1 LFAFAAVVSG
11 ICFGLQ
17 RRLLLW
23 RRHGPEVVGDC
34 IWKNLGRFSG
44 WMCAGCA
51 AAVVAWSARMR
62 SIILDSESQIPGITK
77 RQEYEL
83 RASASRHFTVYIAF
97 YPLQLLCITYAMNLL
112 LRRVSDHA
120 SHSYYNNA
128 RDQNRIT
135 GIKRFDWRDC
145 IGQYRLYYMVR
156 TMHVIAIVLCA
167 LLIVARIVL
176 AAFRAER
183 VVLYEEAAAA
193 CDAEGNDARS
203 ASDIKEWK
211 ERDDKSRLN
220 RERALPVAMVLEA
233 SIFVFMAFGFLLFF
247 PACIVMFRRVERRLK
262 TIMQEMS
269 LRSDVGSVFLPYE
282 FSSAAADGERSQEEM
297 PVVEARE
304 FFGRMKSAAAAKGWR
319 FELCLAILLIS
330 LLAQAIY
337 SLFIAVIYAAASQK
351 NIDCD
356 SCGSCQRAERFMV
369 VWYESTPEVFPLVS
383 SLGCVLPLLFSLWL
397 MTTREDRALM
407 LNPGRFRADAV
418 ALRSGNDPTEARLK
432 AERMRMGVDMR

>member
-1 LFAFAAVVSG
+1 
-11 ICFGLQ
+11 
-17 RRLLLW
+17 
-23 RRHGPEVVGDC
+23 
-34 IWKNLGRFSG
+34 
-44 WMCAGCA
+44 
-51 AAVVAWSARMR
+51 MR

-83 RASASRHFTVYIAF
+83 TASSLRHVTVFVIF

-135 GIKRFDWRDC
+135 GEKRFDWRDC

-156 TMHVIAIVLCA
+156 TMHVLAIVLCA
-167 LLIVARIVL
+167 LHIAARFVF
-176 AAFRAER
+176 AVYRAER
-183 VVLYEEAAAA
+183 AALFGEAAAA

-203 ASDIKEWK
+203 ASAIKEWK
-211 ERDDKSRLN
+211 ARADASAFS
-220 RERALPVAMVLEA
+220 RERVLSVTRIIDA
-233 SIFVFMAFGFLLFF
+233 TIFLFMAFGFLLFF

-282 FSSAAADGERSQEEM
+282 FSSAAVDGGHTQMEM
-297 PVVEARE
+297 SVVEARA
-304 FFGRMKSAAAAKGWR
+304 FLGRIKSAAAAKGWR

-330 LLAQAIY
+330 LVAQAIY
-337 SLFIAVIYAAASQK
+337 SLFIAVVYAAASQK
-351 NIDCD
+351 YMDCGV
-356 SCGSCQRAERFMV
+356 CGPCQRVERFMI
-369 VWYESTPEVFPLVS
+369 VWSENTPEVFPLVS
-383 SLGCVLPLLFSLWL
+383 SLGSVLPLLFSLWL

-407 LNPGRFRADAV
+407 LNPARFRTDAV
-418 ALRSGNDPTEARLK
+418 ALRSEENPTEARLK

>member
-1 LFAFAAVVSG
+1 M
-11 ICFGLQ
+11 
-17 RRLLLW
+17 
-23 RRHGPEVVGDC
+23 GDC

-51 AAVVAWSARMR
+51 AAVVAWTARMR

-83 RASASRHFTVYIAF
+83 KASGLRHVTVFVIF

-135 GIKRFDWRDC
+135 GEKRFDWRDC
-145 IGQYRLYYMVR
+145 VGQYRLYYMVR
-156 TMHVIAIVLCA
+156 TMHVLAIVLCA
-167 LLIVARIVL
+167 LHIVARIVF
-176 AAFRAER
+176 AVYRAER
-183 VVLYEEAAAA
+183 AALYDEAAAA
-193 CDAEGNDARS
+193 CDAEGNDVRS
-203 ASDIKEWK
+203 ASAIKEWK
-211 ERDDKSRLN
+211 ARDDASAFN
-220 RERALPVAMVLEA
+220 RERVLSVTRIIDA
-233 SIFVFMAFGFLLFF
+233 AIFLFMAFGFLLFF

-262 TIMQEMS
+262 NIMQEMS

-282 FSSAAADGERSQEEM
+282 FSSAAVDGEHTQMEM
-297 PVVEARE
+297 PVVEARA
-304 FFGRMKSAAAAKGWR
+304 FLGRMKSAAAAKGWR

-330 LLAQAIY
+330 LVAQAIY
-337 SLFIAVIYAAASQK
+337 SLFIAVVYAAASQK
-351 NIDCD
+351 NTDCGVCD
-356 SCGSCQRAERFMV
+356 PCQRVERFII
-369 VWYESTPEVFPLVS
+369 VWSENTPEVFPLVS
-383 SLGCVLPLLFSLWL
+383 SLGSVLPLLFSLWL

-407 LNPGRFRADAV
+407 LNPARFRTDAV
-418 ALRSGNDPTEARLK
+418 ALRSEENPTEARLK

>member
-1 LFAFAAVVSG
+1 M
-11 ICFGLQ
+11 
-17 RRLLLW
+17 
-23 RRHGPEVVGDC
+23 
-34 IWKNLGRFSG
+34 RF
-44 WMCAGCA
+44 
-51 AAVVAWSARMR
+51 V
-62 SIILDSESQIPGITK
+62 ILDSESQIPGITK

-83 RASASRHFTVYIAF
+83 KASGLRHVTVFVVF

-135 GIKRFDWRDC
+135 GEKRFDWRDC

-156 TMHVIAIVLCA
+156 TMHVLAIVLCA
-167 LLIVARIVL
+167 LHVVARFVL
-176 AAFRAER
+176 AAYRAER
-183 VVLYEEAAAA
+183 SMLYDEAAAA

-203 ASDIKEWK
+203 ASDKKEW
-211 ERDDKSRLN
+211 EARENASAFN
-220 RERALPVAMVLEA
+220 RERALSVTRVLEA

-269 LRSDVGSVFLPYE
+269 LRSDVGTVFLPYE
-282 FSSAAADGERSQEEM
+282 FSPAAADGERTQMEM
-297 PVVEARE
+297 PVVEARA
-304 FFGRMKSAAAAKGWR
+304 FLGRMKSAAAAKGWR

-330 LLAQAIY
+330 LVAQAIY
-337 SLFIAVIYAAASQK
+337 SLFIAVIYAAASQS
-351 NIDCD
+351 NNDC
-356 SCGSCQRAERFMV
+356 SEKCGPCQRVERFMV
-369 VWYESTPEVFPLVS
+369 VWHENTPEDFPLAS

-407 LNPGRFRADAV
+407 LNPGRFRTDAV
-418 ALRSGNDPTEARLK
+418 ALRSDENRTESWLK